1 MANVSAEVES
11 KGERPKTVAFRMDE
25 KVWIPKQQTNLDMN
39 KGFGREPLSPRISL
53 SPIKKG

>member
-1 MANVSAEVES
+1 
-11 KGERPKTVAFRMDE
+11 MDE